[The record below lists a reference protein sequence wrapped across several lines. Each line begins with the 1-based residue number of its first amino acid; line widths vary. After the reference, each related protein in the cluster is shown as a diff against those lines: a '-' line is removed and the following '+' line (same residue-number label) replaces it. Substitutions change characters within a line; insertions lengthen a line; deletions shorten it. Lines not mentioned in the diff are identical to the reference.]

1 MILDDELK
9 DIFTYAMSEFLKNNY
24 EGSRGLL
31 NRILDRD
38 PNHKLALIT
47 RGTAHLKLNLA
58 DSAISDFSRAISID
72 PSYPRAFHM
81 RGVAHEI
88 LGNNDE
94 ALADFKKAIDLD
106 PEYGAAYY
114 SRATLYAKMGKED
127 SATEDIEKVA
137 HLTNTNIESFANE
150 NNVWRSRHLGVESI
164 METEL
169 DR

>member
-1 MILDDELK
+1 MIHNDELK
-9 DIFTYAMSEFLKNNY
+9 DMFTHAMSEFLKNNY
-24 EGSRGLL
+24 EESRGLL

-38 PNHKLALIT
+38 PNHKLALIA

-58 DSAISDFSRAISID
+58 DAAISDFSRAISVD

-81 RGVAHEI
+81 RGVVREQQ
-88 LGNNDE
+88 GDNDE
-94 ALADFKKAIDLD
+94 ALADFNKAIELD

-127 SATEDIEKVA
+127 FAAEDIETVT
-137 HLTNTNIESFANE
+137 HLTNYNIETFADE

-164 METEL
+164 RETEL

>member
-1 MILDDELK
+1 MKRDDELK
-9 DIFTYAMSEFLKNNY
+9 DMFTYAMSEFLKNNY
-24 EGSRGLL
+24 ENSRTLL
-31 NRILDRD
+31 NRILDRE
-38 PNHKLALIT
+38 PNHKLALIA

-58 DSAISDFSRAISID
+58 DLAISDFNRAISVD

-81 RGVAHEI
+81 RGIAQEA
-88 LGNNDE
+88 LGNNDN
-94 ALADFKKAIDLD
+94 ALADFNKAIELD

-127 SATEDIEKVA
+127 AATEDMETVA
-137 HLTNTNIESFANE
+137 HLTNYNIESFANE

>member
-1 MILDDELK
+1 MKHDNELK
-9 DIFTYAMSEFLKNNY
+9 DMFAYAMSEFLKNDY
-24 EGSRGLL
+24 GKSLELL
-31 NRILDRD
+31 NHILDRD

-47 RGTAHLKLNLA
+47 RGSAHLKLNLA
-58 DSAISDFSRAISID
+58 DSAIADFSRAISVD

-81 RGVAHEI
+81 RGVAREQQ
-88 LGNNDE
+88 GDNDE
-94 ALADFKKAIDLD
+94 ALADFNKAIDLD

-127 SATEDIEKVA
+127 SATEDIETVT
-137 HLTNTNIESFANE
+137 HLTNYNIETFANE
-150 NNVWRSRHLGVESI
+150 NNAWRSHHLGVESI